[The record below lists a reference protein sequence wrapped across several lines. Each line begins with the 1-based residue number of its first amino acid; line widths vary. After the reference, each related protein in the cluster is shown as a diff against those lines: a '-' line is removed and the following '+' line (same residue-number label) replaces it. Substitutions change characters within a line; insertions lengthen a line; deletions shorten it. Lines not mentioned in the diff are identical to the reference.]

1 MCAEQY
7 GEYAYWGRVFFYW
20 HREKLGGEGGWR
32 VGGLIP
38 FGFGL
43 SYFTISISRM
53 CTVYPRP
60 LRSCLCPWSC
70 LYIGLRNG
78 VIKGSFPYHRDCFE
92 SLRLAVKSAF
102 RTTLKFCCMHEDR
115 KLGCERRNSHRTNNL
130 AIFDNHGSIRT
141 TMSLECSFRAEHDRP
156 RHESLLFFFCR
167 SVCRHL

>member
-1 MCAEQY
+1 MYAEQY
-7 GEYAYWGRVFFYW
+7 GEHAYWGRVFFTDIERNW
-20 HREKLGGEGGWR
+20 VGRWAGELVGWFHL
-32 VGGLIP
+32 VLVCHTSQSQEVACA
-38 FGFGL
+38 L
-43 SYFTISISRM
+43 
-53 CTVYPRP
+53 CTPRP

-70 LYIGLRNG
+70 LIIGLRNG

-92 SLRLAVKSAF
+92 SLGLSVKSAF

-141 TMSLECSFRAEHDRP
+141 TMSLECSFRAELDRP